1 MKRFVPVLATALLF
15 SAVGFFNCP
24 ANADTLLIKR
34 TDQAHSSAVPKRGAS
49 MSQVSAQYGV
59 PSTKHGAIGKP
70 PITRWDYPAFSVYF
84 EYSHVVDTVLKQ
96 ASEGEMGVKPVV
108 QPTR

>member
-1 MKRFVPVLATALLF
+1 MKCLVSVFATALLF
-15 SAVGFFNCP
+15 SPVGFFVDG
-24 ANADTLLIKR
+24 AHADTLLIKR
-34 TDQAHSSAVPKRGAS
+34 TDQAHSAAVPKRGAS
-49 MSQVSAQYGV
+49 MSQVSAQYGA

-84 EYSHVVDTVLKQ
+84 EYSHVIDTVLKQ